1 MTSSSLIGYTSIRVI
16 VVMVCVTDHAA
27 IRTGTHLGRLL
38 EQCPGAWQLC
48 AKKQGECQ
56 QQNAERLHMDRLR
69 KLRNGHRIISRIVPA
84 KPSTN
89 PPMEKTSNH
98 QVLKSWWF
106 FQSMMWRLQ
115 KKS

>member
-1 MTSSSLIGYTSIRVI
+1 MTSPALIGHTLIRVFAA
-16 VVMVCVTDHAA
+16 MVCVTDHAA

-48 AKKQGECQ
+48 AKKQRECQ
-56 QQNAERLHMDRLR
+56 QENAERLHMDRLR

-98 QVLKSWWF
+98 QVLKS
-106 FQSMMWRLQ
+106 S
-115 KKS
+115 